1 MANTNGTM
9 RKAQKEV
16 DAKARLAAVRS
27 QLKARFVERAA
38 LVDGSL
44 TALIARDHVLMLG
57 LPGTAKSDFAEAV
70 SRCIASS
77 FFDIQLTKD
86 TAPEEVFGM
95 FSAKKMLEED
105 RYERRIDGVAPAC
118 QVWFLDE
125 IFKSSSALLN
135 GFLLAMQQRKMR
147 NGSVMVDLPLES
159 VFAASNEYPEDAS
172 LDALYDRFALKF
184 WLDYIGDEAALLKL
198 LVDGPAD
205 IDASLEDGDLEAL
218 RIAANAMPW
227 GEDEARILLAVKIAC
242 ADAGFVASDRTWI
255 GKAPKLITARAVL
268 NGHDR
273 VMPGDFLVLADVIWK
288 RHTDRPTL
296 LKTVGNASDPYGSRA
311 ASIIDGVRIAMARL
325 PSVDDIKVGTLTKPG
340 ASKIMG
346 EIQGE
351 LAGRRDAIMEVVEK
365 SPDNDAVKEAVDA
378 VETALALLAK
388 RGKEITLYRP
398 VSL

>member
-1 MANTNGTM
+1 MTTKMNGT
-9 RKAQKEV
+9 KNG
-16 DAKARLAAVRS
+16 AKTRLADVRK
-27 QLKARFVERAA
+27 QVKARFVERSP
-38 LVDGSL
+38 LVDGAL
-44 TALIARDHVLMLG
+44 TALIARDHLLMLG
-57 LPGTAKSDFAEAV
+57 LPGTAKSDIAEQIA
-70 SRCIASS
+70 RCIASS

-95 FSAKKMLEED
+95 FSAKKMMEED

-147 NGSVMVDLPLES
+147 NGSEMVDLPLET
-159 VFAASNEYPEDAS
+159 VMAASNEYPEDSS
-172 LDALYDRFALKF
+172 LDALYDRFAMKF
-184 WLDYIGDEAALLKL
+184 WLDYIGDDDAMLRLMVHGPSPVDAKLEA
-198 LVDGPAD
+198 
-205 IDASLEDGDLEAL
+205 GDLEDLRAAAEAL
-218 RIAANAMPW
+218 PW
-227 GEDEARILLAVKIAC
+227 GDEEGRILLAVKKSC
-242 ADAGFVASDRTWI
+242 ADAGFIASDRTWI
-255 GKAPKLITARAVL
+255 GKAPKLIRARAIL

-296 LKTVGNASDPYGSRA
+296 LKTVGNASDPYGARA
-311 ASIIDGVRIAMARL
+311 SSIIDGVRIAMAKL
-325 PSVDDIKVGTLTKPG
+325 PSIDDVKTGVLTKPA

>member
-1 MANTNGTM
+1 MTTKMNGT
-9 RKAQKEV
+9 KNG
-16 DAKARLAAVRS
+16 AKTRLADVRK
-27 QLKARFVERAA
+27 QVKARFVERSP
-38 LVDGSL
+38 LVDGAL
-44 TALIARDHVLMLG
+44 TALIARDHLLMLG
-57 LPGTAKSDFAEAV
+57 LPGTAKSDIAEQIA
-70 SRCIASS
+70 RCIASS

-95 FSAKKMLEED
+95 FSAKKMMEED

-147 NGSVMVDLPLES
+147 NGSEMVDLPLET
-159 VFAASNEYPEDAS
+159 VMAASNEYPEDSS
-172 LDALYDRFALKF
+172 LDALYDRFAMKF
-184 WLDYIGDEAALLKL
+184 WLDYIGDDDAMLRLMVHGPSPVDAKLEA
-198 LVDGPAD
+198 
-205 IDASLEDGDLEAL
+205 GDLEDLRAAAEAL
-218 RIAANAMPW
+218 PW
-227 GEDEARILLAVKIAC
+227 GDEEGRILLAVKKSC
-242 ADAGFVASDRTWI
+242 ADAGFIASDRTWI
-255 GKAPKLITARAVL
+255 GKAPKLIRARAIL

-288 RHTDRPTL
+288 RHTNRPTL
-296 LKTVGNASDPYGSRA
+296 LKTVGNASDPYGARA
-311 ASIIDGVRIAMARL
+311 SSIIDGVRIAMAKL
-325 PSVDDIKVGTLTKPG
+325 PSIDDVKTGVLTKPA